1 MSFGSVEQPK
11 DKISKQVRS
20 RRVKKP
26 PEASFIFLIIK
37 VIAKEGFKKIEV
49 KFASLYLLVSIKVWV
64 V

>member
-1 MSFGSVEQPK
+1 M
-11 DKISKQVRS
+11 SKQVRR

-26 PEASFIFLIIK
+26 PDVSFIFSRIK

-49 KFASLYLLVSIKVWV
+49 KFASLYLLVSIKMWV